1 MTRTAPT
8 TSPTAAATAATSP
21 AAADRTSDRS
31 SDGAPAR
38 VAWHRPLLGFAALM
52 LVLSVVCG
60 IGMLADSRTLL
71 GVSVWEKPLKFAIS
85 ALVYSVTWAWLIG
98 QLHRFRRT
106 AWWAGTAAA
115 VLLAIELV
123 IIVGFAI
130 AGETSHFNVSSPFH
144 IAMWSVMAF
153 SITALWVAT
162 FVVSIILF
170 RNPFADAARTLAV
183 RAGALIALAGMALA
197 FLMTGP
203 NADQLNDF
211 QGVAGAHTVGVPDG
225 GPGLPLLGWSTVAG
239 DLRIPHFV
247 GMHALQLIPLALLAI
262 EVLSR
267 RIPRLRSVSAR
278 HGLVGVI
285 TVAYVATLGLLTWQ
299 ALRGQS
305 IVQPDAVT
313 LAAAAVI
320 AAGSL
325 AAAVVVLVRDPRRA
339 APSRP

>member
-1 MTRTAPT
+1 MTRIA
-8 TSPTAAATAATSP
+8 PTAAPSVT
-21 AAADRTSDRS
+21 
-31 SDGAPAR
+31 PAR
-38 VAWHRPLLGFAALM
+38 HDATGAGTSTGVPTPVAWHRPLLAFAALM
-52 LVLSVVCG
+52 LALAVVCG
-60 IGMLADSRTLL
+60 IGMLADPRTLL

-106 AWWAGTAAA
+106 AWWAGTVAV

-130 AGETSHFNVSSPFH
+130 AGETSHFNVSTPFH
-144 IAMWSVMAF
+144 IVMWSVMAF
-153 SITALWVAT
+153 SITALWAAT

-211 QGVAGAHTVGVPDG
+211 QGVAGAHTVGVADG
-225 GPGLPLLGWSTVAG
+225 GPGLPILGWSTIAG

-247 GMHALQLIPLALLAI
+247 GMHALQVIPLALLAI
-262 EVLSR
+262 ELLSR
-267 RIPRLRSVSAR
+267 RIPRLRSVAVR
-278 HGLVGVI
+278 HGLVWVI
-285 TVAYVATLGLLTWQ
+285 TVAYAATLGLLTWQ

-305 IVQPDAVT
+305 IVQPDALA
-313 LAAAAVI
+313 LAAAGVI
-320 AAGSL
+320 AGGSAVAAGVIL
-325 AAAVVVLVRDPRRA
+325 AVDP
-339 APSRP
+339 APAGGC

>member
-1 MTRTAPT
+1 MTT
-8 TSPTAAATAATSP
+8 TSPTGVPAASSTTPATAP
-21 AAADRTSDRS
+21 AD
-31 SDGAPAR
+31 APAEAPTTVR
-38 VAWHRPLLGFAALM
+38 WHRPLLVFAALM
-52 LVLSVVCG
+52 LALAVACG
-60 IGMLADSRTLL
+60 IGMLADPRTLL

-98 QLHRFRRT
+98 QLHRFRRI
-106 AWWAGTAAA
+106 AWWAGRVA
-115 VLLAIELV
+115 VILLAIELV

-144 IAMWSVMAF
+144 TAMWSVMAF

-162 FVVSIILF
+162 FIVSIILF

-211 QGVAGAHTVGVPDG
+211 QGVAGAHTVGVSDG
-225 GPGLPLLGWSTVAG
+225 GPGLPILGWSTVAG

-247 GMHALQLIPLALLAI
+247 GMHALQVIPLALLAI
-262 EVLSR
+262 ELLSR
-267 RIPRLRSVSAR
+267 RIPRLRSVAVR
-278 HGLVGVI
+278 HGLVWVI
-285 TVAYVATLGLLTWQ
+285 TVAYVATLAVLTWQ

-305 IVQPDAVT
+305 IVRPDALT
-313 LAAAAVI
+313 LAAAGVI
-320 AAGSL
+320 AAGAVL
-325 AAAVVVLVRDPRRA
+325 AAGVVLARRK
-339 APSRP
+339 R